1 MTNLQIDM
9 GQVTDRVI
17 QGILIVQVSSN
28 YQNLT
33 LVETWDNPY

>member
-9 GQVTDRVI
+9 DKVTDHVI
-17 QGILIVQVSSN
+17 QGILIAQVSSN

-33 LVETWDNPY
+33 LVETWHNLY